1 LILQAIALGHIDAY
15 ANRPARVPDE
25 KFHLAVTELLEDRAR
40 SNLPRPEVMR
50 IVGEERSARSH
61 EIRDL
66 LSRNVVPFGFY
77 PAGERSVTIR
87 LIHDY
92 LRGQRNRSDVL

>member
-1 LILQAIALGHIDAY
+1 M
-15 ANRPARVPDE
+15 PDE
-25 KFHLAVTELLEDRAR
+25 EFHLTVTELLEQWAR

-50 IVGEERSARSH
+50 VVGQERSARSH

-77 PAGERSVTIR
+77 PAAPGREGRCW
-87 LIHDY
+87 
-92 LRGQRNRSDVL
+92 NRPAPPRRRCR